1 MVGFMRIGLPTR
13 YARTTVLAMAMLAA
27 PFTALADATAPYYER
42 SFVLAADAKCRLFAP
57 AVTTAL
63 TASTWQARGAA
74 ARAGASDVALAETAG
89 RARASAAQTACA
101 DPELATVRTRVSTA
115 FNGWSRMARMTFPG
129 GRAAWIANRSEF
141 SSATWRLMQTARVG
155 ASPVTFGYV
164 EGGAE
169 RQTLKAVVSF
179 VGHSRPYA
187 ARVVMRDVERAPH
200 PYMTSA
206 DVAAMPPEAT
216 RRAFFAAGNL
226 PADKGLLQPEKTQGE
241 AWIFPADTADALARL
256 DPREPFAVEFMF
268 SDGSVAR
275 ATFEAG
281 DFAAGRA
288 FIAMGSL

>member
-1 MVGFMRIGLPTR
+1 
-13 YARTTVLAMAMLAA
+13 MAMLAA

-63 TASTWQARGAA
+63 TASAWQARGAA
-74 ARAGASDVALAETAG
+74 ARAGATDVALAETAE
-89 RARASAAQTACA
+89 RARTSAARTPCA
-101 DPELATVRTRVSTA
+101 DRELATVRTRVSDA
-115 FNGWSRMARMTFPG
+115 FDGWSRIAKMTFPG
-129 GRAAWIANRSEF
+129 GRAAWTADRSEF
-141 SSATWRLMQTARVG
+141 SSATWRLMQTTRVG
-155 ASPVTFGYV
+155 GSPVTFGYV

-179 VGHSRPYA
+179 VGQSRPYA

-200 PYMTSA
+200 PYMTSPG
-206 DVAAMPPEAT
+206 VALMPPEAA

-226 PADKGLLQPEKTQGE
+226 PADRGLLQPEKTQGE
-241 AWIFPADTADALARL
+241 AWLFPADTADALSKL
-256 DPREPFAVEFMF
+256 DPREPFAVDFLF
-268 SDGSVAR
+268 SDGSMAR

-288 FIAMGSL
+288 FIGMGSL